1 MQLLPGSAYSHCHRW
16 RSKCSLTDKN
26 NNELIERKI
35 YQRMLKNV
43 TMETTNVQLP
53 ARSNIR
59 QSTYAKLIFHM
70 FTDKSFPPTVNR
82 YLPSLLHM
90 ISETYSRQK
99 ANKIT
104 LSINRIA
111 INFPHKGKK
120 GDFTASLAV
129 QDGTN
134 KEVTYLEFYSR
145 QKANKITLSRYSLF
159 LFKYS
164 FCFIIIRLLLIEISS
179 LFNRMTNELII
190 QLNSY

>member
-1 MQLLPGSAYSHCHRW
+1 MMQLLPGSAYSHCHRW

-120 GDFTASLAV
+120 GDFTARW
-129 QDGTN
+129 N
-134 KEVTYLEFYSR
+134 KQRSGVFRILQRADVRMRRYRKVGFGFDFYQFEPNRRQEV
-145 QKANKITLSRYSLF
+145 
-159 LFKYS
+159 
-164 FCFIIIRLLLIEISS
+164 
-179 LFNRMTNELII
+179 
-190 QLNSY
+190 